1 MGLFEQSEIK
11 MSEEEMDK
19 VLSRVRFFPGSLK
32 EYKDYVGYPVSII
45 DLQKRD
51 LGIEF
56 TIRYI
61 TGKVISPLSVS
72 DKRLLIDNGIEALV
86 NCSRFPEYYYGLPVA
101 KKKNKK

>member
-1 MGLFEQSEIK
+1 MDLFGQSKRK
-11 MSEEEMDK
+11 MSEEEMDEI
-19 VLSRVRFFPGSLK
+19 LSHVRFFPGSLK
-32 EYKDYVGYPVSII
+32 EYRDHVGYPVSII

-61 TGKVISPLSVS
+61 TGNIISSLSVR
-72 DKRLLIDNGIEALV
+72 DKALLIDNGIEALV

-101 KKKNKK
+101 KKKK